1 MPDQYTE
8 ILVPFIA
15 TVIIAL
21 SLVGFVVIIVKRY
34 NEKKRAQEK
43 EILVLK
49 TVFEKELLKTRLE
62 IQEEVLKNISM
73 EVHDNIGQELLLA
86 NINVSILQ
94 SLDLPPQAPALITET
109 KQLLGKISEDIIRLS
124 RNLHSDRIT
133 ETGVFLAI
141 IHDLELL
148 ENKGLYTIHILNE
161 DEQTGRDLPKE
172 TQLLVFRMY
181 QEIVKNI
188 IKHAKADQI
197 GLQIVKNE
205 NGIELMIKDNG
216 VGFEYKKPEENKLD
230 NSNGVGM
237 RSLLS
242 RVALF
247 NGKIAINSVL
257 QRGTEINIFI
267 PQPKRAGDIR

>member
-1 MPDQYTE
+1 MPDQYQE
-8 ILVPFIA
+8 ILIPFIA

-21 SLVGFVVIIVKRY
+21 LLVGFVVIIVKLY

-43 EILVLK
+43 EILVMK

-86 NINVSILQ
+86 NVNVSILQ
-94 SLDLPPQAPALITET
+94 SFDLPPQAPALITET

-133 ETGVFLAI
+133 EIGVFVAI
-141 IHDLELL
+141 IHDLKLL

-161 DEQTGRDLPKE
+161 EEQTGKDLPKE

-181 QEIVKNI
+181 QEIIKNI

-197 GLQIVKNE
+197 GFQIVKNE
-205 NGIELMIKDNG
+205 NGIELIIKDNG
-216 VGFEYKKPEENKLD
+216 VGFEYKVPGEINSD
-230 NSNGVGM
+230 NGNGVGM

-242 RVALF
+242 RAALF
-247 NGKIAINSVL
+247 NGEITIHSVL
-257 QRGTEINIFI
+257 NEGTTITIFI
-267 PQPKRAGDIR
+267 PMT